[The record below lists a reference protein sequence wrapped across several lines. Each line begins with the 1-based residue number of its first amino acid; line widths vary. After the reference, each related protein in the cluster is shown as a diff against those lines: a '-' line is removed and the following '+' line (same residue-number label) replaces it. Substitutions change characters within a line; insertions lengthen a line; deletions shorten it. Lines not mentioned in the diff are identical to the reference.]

1 MSEQRKTTG
10 TRKRAPKKDTESKT
24 TRTRKKVAEE
34 QAAPVQQNEEAAPD
48 RVKAE
53 EEQTARAPEQM
64 AGKSEHDGAKPEQ
77 TPPAA
82 GSFEVSRVLKVTKPL
97 MRGDDVKALQTALIE
112 RNYHCGTN
120 GADGTYGRLTAY
132 AVRCFQASKGLI
144 VNGRADRYTIAA
156 LGGTWKEQQNI
167 EKPPRWP
174 LNGWRG
180 GFLSFCGVYSFRK
193 RNVISAP

>member
-10 TRKRAPKKDTESKT
+10 THRRAPKKDTESKT

-53 EEQTARAPEQM
+53 EEQAARA
-64 AGKSEHDGAKPEQ
+64 PEQ

-82 GSFEVSRVLKVTKPL
+82 GSFEVARVLKVAKPL

-156 LGGTWKEQQNI
+156 LGGTWKE
-167 EKPPRWP
+167 
-174 LNGWRG
+174 
-180 GFLSFCGVYSFRK
+180 
-193 RNVISAP
+193 

>member
-10 TRKRAPKKDTESKT
+10 TRKRAPKKDTENKT

-34 QAAPVQQNEEAAPD
+34 QAAPVQQNEEAAPGS
-48 RVKAE
+48 VKAE
-53 EEQTARAPEQM
+53 EEQTARAPEEQM
-64 AGKSEHDGAKPEQ
+64 AGKSEHDGEKPEQ

-82 GSFEVSRVLKVTKPL
+82 GSFEVARVLKVTKPL

-144 VNGRADRYTIAA
+144 VNGRTDRYTIAA
-156 LGGTWKEQQNI
+156 LGGTWKE
-167 EKPPRWP
+167 
-174 LNGWRG
+174 
-180 GFLSFCGVYSFRK
+180 
-193 RNVISAP
+193 

>member
-1 MSEQRKTTG
+1 M
-10 TRKRAPKKDTESKT
+10 
-24 TRTRKKVAEE
+24 
-34 QAAPVQQNEEAAPD
+34 
-48 RVKAE
+48 KAE

-82 GSFEVSRVLKVTKPL
+82 GSFEVARVLKVAKPL

-156 LGGTWKEQQNI
+156 LGGTWKE
-167 EKPPRWP
+167 
-174 LNGWRG
+174 
-180 GFLSFCGVYSFRK
+180 
-193 RNVISAP
+193 

>member
-10 TRKRAPKKDTESKT
+10 THKRAPKKDTESKT

-48 RVKAE
+48 RVKAPK
-53 EEQTARAPEQM
+53 RN
-64 AGKSEHDGAKPEQ
+64 K
-77 TPPAA
+77 PPAA
-82 GSFEVSRVLKVTKPL
+82 GSFEVARVLKVAKPL

-156 LGGTWKEQQNI
+156 LGGTWKE
-167 EKPPRWP
+167 
-174 LNGWRG
+174 
-180 GFLSFCGVYSFRK
+180 
-193 RNVISAP
+193 

>member
-10 TRKRAPKKDTESKT
+10 TRKRAPKKDTENKT
-24 TRTRKKVAEE
+24 TRTRKMVAEE
-34 QAAPVQQNEEAAPD
+34 QAA
-48 RVKAE
+48 RYSLKAE

-64 AGKSEHDGAKPEQ
+64 AGKSEHDGEKPEQ

-82 GSFEVSRVLKVTKPL
+82 GSFEVARVLKVTKPL

-156 LGGTWKEQQNI
+156 LGGTWKE
-167 EKPPRWP
+167 
-174 LNGWRG
+174 
-180 GFLSFCGVYSFRK
+180 
-193 RNVISAP
+193 

>member
-1 MSEQRKTTG
+1 
-10 TRKRAPKKDTESKT
+10 
-24 TRTRKKVAEE
+24 
-34 QAAPVQQNEEAAPD
+34 
-48 RVKAE
+48 
-53 EEQTARAPEQM
+53 M

-77 TPPAA
+77 TPTAA
-82 GSFEVSRVLKVTKPL
+82 GSFEVARVLKVAKPL

-156 LGGTWKEQQNI
+156 LGGTWKE
-167 EKPPRWP
+167 
-174 LNGWRG
+174 
-180 GFLSFCGVYSFRK
+180 
-193 RNVISAP
+193 

>member
-10 TRKRAPKKDTESKT
+10 TRKRTPKKDTENKT

-34 QAAPVQQNEEAAPD
+34 QAAPD
-48 RVKAE
+48 SLKAE

-64 AGKSEHDGAKPEQ
+64 AGKSEHDGEKPEQ

-82 GSFEVSRVLKVTKPL
+82 GSFEVARVLKVTKPL

-156 LGGTWKEQQNI
+156 LGGTWKE
-167 EKPPRWP
+167 
-174 LNGWRG
+174 
-180 GFLSFCGVYSFRK
+180 
-193 RNVISAP
+193 

>member
-10 TRKRAPKKDTESKT
+10 TRKRAPKKDTENKT

-48 RVKAE
+48 SLKAE

-64 AGKSEHDGAKPEQ
+64 AGKSEHDGEKPEQ

-82 GSFEVSRVLKVTKPL
+82 GSFEVARVLKVTKPL

-132 AVRCFQASKGLI
+132 AVRCFQASKG
-144 VNGRADRYTIAA
+144 
-156 LGGTWKEQQNI
+156 
-167 EKPPRWP
+167 
-174 LNGWRG
+174 
-180 GFLSFCGVYSFRK
+180 
-193 RNVISAP
+193 

>member
-10 TRKRAPKKDTESKT
+10 TRKRAPKKDTENKT

-48 RVKAE
+48 SLKAE

-64 AGKSEHDGAKPEQ
+64 AGKSEHDGEKPEQ

-82 GSFEVSRVLKVTKPL
+82 SSFEVARVLKVTKPL

-156 LGGTWKEQQNI
+156 LGGTWKE
-167 EKPPRWP
+167 
-174 LNGWRG
+174 
-180 GFLSFCGVYSFRK
+180 
-193 RNVISAP
+193 

>member
-10 TRKRAPKKDTESKT
+10 ARKRAPKKDTENKT

-48 RVKAE
+48 SVKAE

-77 TPPAA
+77 MAGKSEHDGAKPEQTPPAA
-82 GSFEVSRVLKVTKPL
+82 GSFEVARVLKVTKPL

-156 LGGTWKEQQNI
+156 LGGTWKE
-167 EKPPRWP
+167 
-174 LNGWRG
+174 
-180 GFLSFCGVYSFRK
+180 
-193 RNVISAP
+193 

>member
-10 TRKRAPKKDTESKT
+10 TRKRAPKKDTENKT

-34 QAAPVQQNEEAAPD
+34 QAAPVQQNEQAAPVQQNEEAAPD
-48 RVKAE
+48 SVKAE

-64 AGKSEHDGAKPEQ
+64 AGKSEHDGEKPEQ

-82 GSFEVSRVLKVTKPL
+82 GSFEVARVLKVAKPL

-156 LGGTWKEQQNI
+156 LGGTWKE
-167 EKPPRWP
+167 
-174 LNGWRG
+174 
-180 GFLSFCGVYSFRK
+180 
-193 RNVISAP
+193 

>member
-1 MSEQRKTTG
+1 MSEQRKNTG
-10 TRKRAPKKDTESKT
+10 TRKRATKKDTENKT

-64 AGKSEHDGAKPEQ
+64 RHKRSRWDIRKVDRLRRALFSSVKRLDCKRTRGQVHDRRTWRHMERVTEHRKA
-77 TPPAA
+77 PA
-82 GSFEVSRVLKVTKPL
+82 L
-97 MRGDDVKALQTALIE
+97 
-112 RNYHCGTN
+112 
-120 GADGTYGRLTAY
+120 
-132 AVRCFQASKGLI
+132 AV
-144 VNGRADRYTIAA
+144 Y
-156 LGGTWKEQQNI
+156 
-167 EKPPRWP
+167 
-174 LNGWRG
+174 GWRG

>member
-10 TRKRAPKKDTESKT
+10 TRKRAPKKDTENKT

-34 QAAPVQQNEEAAPD
+34 QAAPD
-48 RVKAE
+48 SLKAE

-64 AGKSEHDGAKPEQ
+64 AGKSEHDGEKSEQ

-82 GSFEVSRVLKVTKPL
+82 GSFEVARVLKVTKPL

-156 LGGTWKEQQNI
+156 LGGTWKE
-167 EKPPRWP
+167 
-174 LNGWRG
+174 
-180 GFLSFCGVYSFRK
+180 
-193 RNVISAP
+193 

>member
-48 RVKAE
+48 R
-53 EEQTARAPEQM
+53 
-64 AGKSEHDGAKPEQ
+64 
-77 TPPAA
+77 
-82 GSFEVSRVLKVTKPL
+82 
-97 MRGDDVKALQTALIE
+97 VKALQTALIE

-156 LGGTWKEQQNI
+156 LGGTWKE
-167 EKPPRWP
+167 
-174 LNGWRG
+174 
-180 GFLSFCGVYSFRK
+180 
-193 RNVISAP
+193 

>member
-10 TRKRAPKKDTESKT
+10 THKRAPKKDTESKT

-53 EEQTARAPEQM
+53 EEQAARAPEQM

-82 GSFEVSRVLKVTKPL
+82 GSFEVARVLKVAKPL
-97 MRGDDVKALQTALIE
+97 MRRRCEGVANGFDRTELPLRHQRSRWDIRKVDRLRRAVLSSVKRLDCQRTRGQVHDRRAWWNME
-112 RNYHCGTN
+112 RVTEHREAPT
-120 GADGTYGRLTAY
+120 L
-132 AVRCFQASKGLI
+132 
-144 VNGRADRYTIAA
+144 AA
-156 LGGTWKEQQNI
+156 
-167 EKPPRWP
+167 
-174 LNGWRG
+174 
-180 GFLSFCGVYSFRK
+180 
-193 RNVISAP
+193 